1 MRLSGDGCAAVACLC
16 AGFSLARSHPLA
28 CYRGET
34 KVLRQFVASKLIHE
48 SAAVVVGVFALRA
61 VGEKEKEEGGLLF
74 ASPQTPFSF
83 LPSSSSFH
91 VVEMQIKVAEEEEK
105 RKRGDEGHANQRRSW
120 NQRKGKKFKED
131 CYYRSLIL
139 CQAGTNRQLGEGL
152 PLKRRG
158 STFPFLLSPV
168 HSVQQYSGINFC
180 GLGRSY

>member
-1 MRLSGDGCAAVACLC
+1 MKFRYFTFKKRKRLFFYPDKRGNTINPNSNIRFNIRISRTEFLESNIR
-16 AGFSLARSHPLA
+16 FSEYEYPSVENTD
-28 CYRGET
+28 RGET

-74 ASPQTPFSF
+74 ASLQTPFSF

-120 NQRKGKKFKED
+120 NQRRKK
-131 CYYRSLIL
+131 SL
-139 CQAGTNRQLGEGL
+139 
-152 PLKRRG
+152 RR
-158 STFPFLLSPV
+158 TV
-168 HSVQQYSGINFC
+168 ITAH
-180 GLGRSY
+180 